1 MTARI
6 GTVLFAGAQ
15 LLLLAAC
22 SGKSGGSAEAALS
35 LLAGNVDGPGSAD
48 GTGAAAQFWIPGG
61 VATDASGNVYVA
73 DTGNSTIR
81 KVTPGGVVTTLAGAA
96 GVVGSAD
103 GAGAA
108 ASFFHP
114 QGVATDASGNV
125 YVADTENSTIRKIT
139 PGGVVTTLAGTARQ
153 RGSADG
159 TGAAAS
165 FWEPG
170 GVATDASGNVYV
182 ADTGNSTIR
191 KVTPGGVVTT
201 LAGAAGVV
209 GSADGAG
216 AAASFFHPQGVAT
229 DASGNVYVA
238 DTENSTIRKI
248 TPGGVVTTLAGT
260 ARQRGSADG
269 TGAAASFWEPGGVAT
284 DASGNVYVADTG
296 NSTIRKITPGGVVTT
311 PVGSASTLGFVPGAL
326 PGVLAFPNGVAVS
339 GTNLYITMGNGV
351 VQVTALP

>member
-81 KVTPGGVVTTLAGAA
+81 KVTPGGVVTTLAGTA
-96 GVVGSAD
+96 GK
-103 GAGAA
+103 
-108 ASFFHP
+108 
-114 QGVATDASGNV
+114 T
-125 YVADTENSTIRKIT
+125 
-139 PGGVVTTLAGTARQ
+139 
-153 RGSADG
+153 GSADG
-159 TGAAAS
+159 TGATAK
-165 FWEPG
+165 FWRPG

-182 ADTGNSTIR
+182 VDTGNGTIR

-216 AAASFFHPQGVAT
+216 AAASFFHPPGVAT
-229 DASGNVYVA
+229 DASGNVYVP

-260 ARQRGSADG
+260 AGETGSDDG
-269 TGAAASFWEPGGVAT
+269 TGGAASFYFPQGVAT
-284 DASGNVYVADTG
+284 DASGNVYVADTMNRTIRKITPG
-296 NSTIRKITPGGVVTT
+296 GVVTTLAGTALEAGSNDGIGGAARFRFPFGVATDASGNVYVADMDNSTIRKVTPGGVVTT